1 MKMRLAILIAVLL
14 AAASGARAAGLTG
27 YACQGWG
34 LTALAGPY
42 ICGTAPSPPAS
53 SILLI
58 DTGSAML
65 IDTGNKLLIQ

>member
-1 MKMRLAILIAVLL
+1 MKRLLLTIAAVIAVGS
-14 AAASGARAAGLTG
+14 AAHAAGLTG

-34 LTALAGPY
+34 LTWLAGPSV
-42 ICGTAPSPPAS
+42 CGSAPAPPAS

-58 DTGSAML
+58 DTGNAML

>member
-1 MKMRLAILIAVLL
+1 MRLLFVLL
-14 AAASGARAAGLTG
+14 GAFIALAGTARATGLTG

-34 LTALAGPY
+34 LTVLAGPS

-58 DTGSAML
+58 DTGNAML
-65 IDTGNKLLIQ
+65 INTGNKLLIQ